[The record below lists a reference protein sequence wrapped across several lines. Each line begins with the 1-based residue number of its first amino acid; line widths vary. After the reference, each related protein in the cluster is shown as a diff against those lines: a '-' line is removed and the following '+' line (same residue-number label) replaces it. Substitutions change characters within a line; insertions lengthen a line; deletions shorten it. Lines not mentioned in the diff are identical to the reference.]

1 MDKGFM
7 EGMAVWYA
15 LIPNP
20 RTSFCESSDS
30 VNSCL
35 EAFIT
40 SLGHQ
45 DAINAYY
52 WVIYGMRKDVI
63 KL

>member
-20 RTSFCESSDS
+20 RTPFCESS
-30 VNSCL
+30 NSFNSYL
-35 EAFIT
+35 ETFIAP
-40 SLGHQ
+40 LGH
-45 DAINAYY
+45 
-52 WVIYGMRKDVI
+52 
-63 KL
+63 